1 MTKSLVLVLSFL
13 NNKLLQAKL
22 SNFYT
27 NVQSFGNNILYRGI
41 QNGKRVKQRIEYSPS
56 LFIPSKKITSFT
68 SLDGDYLDQKM
79 FTDIR
84 AAKEFVKQFEGVSNA
99 TKIYGQTRFEYAFI
113 ADQHKGMVDY
123 DFDKVLIGVIDIEVG
138 SENGFPNPYQ
148 ANEPITA
155 IAIKYLNG
163 PIYVFGCGNYETQ
176 GKEIYVKC
184 KDEYSL
190 CKQFMALWTDK
201 TPDILTGWNTKF
213 FDEPYIINR
222 FRKILGEDITKK
234 LSPWNYIGERKTVI
248 NGREMIAY
256 NIMGVESLDYIEL
269 YKWYAPGGK
278 SQESYR
284 LDAIAQVELG
294 EGKISYDEFDNLHAL
309 YRLNYQ
315 KFIEYNIKDVELIIK
330 LEDKL
335 KLLELGVTLAYDTKT
350 NFEDIFAQTRMWDS
364 LTNAYLFEKGI
375 IVPPRIVKEKSS
387 AFEGAYVKEV
397 QVGKHDWVASFDLNS
412 LYPHLMMQYNISPE
426 TLIEPEN
433 YTDEMREIL
442 SSGVDVNKLL
452 SKSVDTSKLVN
463 ATITPNGQFFR
474 TDMQGFLPK
483 MMEEMYTDRSKFKKL
498 MLKAKQEYEN
508 EKDESKKYEIE
519 KRIAKYNNIQLAKKV
534 SLNSA
539 YGALGSQ
546 YFRFYDLRMAL
557 GVTTAGQLSIRW
569 IENKINAWMN
579 KILKT
584 ENEDYVIASDTD
596 SIYLRMGELVNK
608 FIKDTSDKQK
618 VISLMD
624 KVCKDKLEPFI
635 DISYKELSDYVHA
648 YDQKMQM
655 KREGLSDK
663 GIWTAKKRYI
673 LNVYNNEGVQYNEP
687 QMKVMGLEMIKSST
701 PSAIREKMK
710 EAVHLMVNGT
720 EDDIHKFIAKFRED
734 FCKLP
739 PEEISFPRG
748 LNGLNKYSDAATLY
762 KLGTP
767 IHVKGAI
774 LYNNFLR
781 QHNLTK
787 KYQLIQEGEKIKFT
801 YLKMPN
807 PFKDTVISYPNRL
820 PTELGLDNYI
830 DYDLQFDKA
839 FLEPIKVI
847 LDCMKWSTE
856 KVSSL
861 EDFFS

>member
-1 MTKSLVLVLSFL
+1 M
-13 NNKLLQAKL
+13 
-22 SNFYT
+22 
-27 NVQSFGNNILYRGI
+27 
-41 QNGKRVKQRIEYSPS
+41 
-56 LFIPSKKITSFT
+56 PSKKLTNFT
-68 SLDGDYLDQKM
+68 SLDGDYLDQKI
-79 FTDIR
+79 FGDIR
-84 AAKEFVKQFEGVSNA
+84 SAKDFIKQFDEVSNA
-99 TKIYGQTRFEYAFI
+99 PKIYGQTRFEYAFI

-123 DFDKVLIGVIDIEVG
+123 DFDRISIAVVDIEVG
-138 SENGFPNPYQ
+138 SENGFPDPYL

-163 PIYVFGCGNYETQ
+163 PIYVFGCGDYVTQ

-184 KDEYSL
+184 RDEHSL
-190 CKQFMALWTDK
+190 CKQFMALWTK
-201 TPDILTGWNTKF
+201 KCPDILTGWNTKF
-213 FDEPYIINR
+213 FDEPYLINR
-222 FRKILGEDITKK
+222 FRKIIGEDEAKK

-248 NGREMIAY
+248 NGRQMIAY

-294 EGKISYDEFDNLHAL
+294 EGKISYDEYDNLHAL

-335 KLLELGVTLAYDTKT
+335 KLIELGVTLAYDTKT

-364 LTNAYLFEKGI
+364 LTYAYLFEKGI
-375 IVPPRIVKEKSS
+375 IVPPREIKEKDS
-387 AFEGAYVKEV
+387 AFEGAYVKDV

-426 TLIEPEN
+426 TLIDPQD
-433 YTDEMREIL
+433 YTDEMREVL
-442 SSGVDVNKLL
+442 SSGVSVEKLL
-452 SKSVDTSKLVN
+452 MRQVDTSGLANV
-463 ATITPNGQFFR
+463 TLTPNGQFFR

-483 MMEEMYTDRSKFKKL
+483 MMEEMYNDRKKFKKL
-498 MLKAKQEYEN
+498 MIQAKKEYEV
-508 EKDESKKYEIE
+508 EKDTTKLYDIE

-534 SLNSA
+534 GLNSA

-569 IENKINAWMN
+569 IENKINEYMN
-579 KILKT
+579 KLLDTSDK
-584 ENEDYVIASDTD
+584 DYVVASDTD

-624 KVCKDKLEPFI
+624 KICEDKLQPYI
-635 DISYKELSDYVHA
+635 DKSYEELAVYVHA
-648 YDQKMQM
+648 YQQKMEM

-673 LNVYNNEGVQYNEP
+673 LNVYNNEGVQYKEP

-701 PSAIREKMK
+701 PAAIREKMK
-710 EAVHLMVNGT
+710 EVIQLMVNGT
-720 EDDIHKFIAKFRED
+720 ENDIHNFISKFRED
-734 FCKLP
+734 FRKLP
-739 PEEISFPRG
+739 PEDISFPRG
-748 LNGLNKYSDAATLY
+748 LNGLNKYSDALTLY

-774 LYNNFLR
+774 LYNNFLK
-781 QHNLTK
+781 QNGLTK

-807 PFKDTVISYPNRL
+807 PFKDTVISYPTRL
-820 PTELGLDNYI
+820 PTELGLDNFI
-830 DYDLQFDKA
+830 DYDLQFDKS

-847 LDCMKWSTE
+847 LDCMQWTTE
-856 KVSSL
+856 KVSTL
-861 EDFFS
+861 EDFFT